1 MNIILK
7 RFFRG
12 LRVPLLLSATLLICV
27 TVHEIG
33 HALATIA
40 TGGRV
45 KEFSVLGFRP
55 HVSVQ
60 GKFTDAQKAVR
71 SAAGSGTFLAMW
83 TLFIVS
89 LPRCRSRFFEI
100 KAATAFFAFIEVLG
114 WTLASL
120 QYPHGPRSDDPW
132 KFISLTGLSP
142 QIVTITCMATM
153 GLIWYLYRSRT
164 RLVGASA

>member
-1 MNIILK
+1 VNSL
-7 RFFRG
+7 FRG

-33 HALATIA
+33 HALATLA

-55 HVSVQ
+55 HIIKSV
-60 GKFTDAQKAVR
+60 
-71 SAAGSGTFLAMW
+71 AGTGTFLAVW

-89 LPRCRSRFFEI
+89 LPRGRSRFFEV

-120 QYPHGPRSDDPW
+120 QYPRGPRSDDPW
-132 KFISLTGLSP
+132 KFLSLTGLSP
-142 QIVTITCMATM
+142 EIVTITCIAMM
-153 GLIWYLYRSRT
+153 GLIWGLYRSRT
-164 RLVGASA
+164 CPVPVAA

>member
-1 MNIILK
+1 L
-7 RFFRG
+7 FRG
-12 LRVPLLLSATLLICV
+12 LRVPLLLSVTLLICV

-33 HALATIA
+33 HALATVA

-60 GKFTDAQKAVR
+60 GKFTEAQNAIKSV
-71 SAAGSGTFLAMW
+71 AGSGTFLAVW
-83 TLFIVS
+83 TLFIVV
-89 LPRCRSRFFEI
+89 LPRGRSRFFEV

-120 QYPHGPRSDDPW
+120 QYPRGPRSDDPW
-132 KFISLTGLSP
+132 KFISFTGLSP
-142 QIVTITCMATM
+142 EIVTITCIAVM
-153 GLIWYLYRSRT
+153 GLIWGLYRSRT
-164 RLVGASA
+164 RPLALPA

>member
-1 MNIILK
+1 VNSL
-7 RFFRG
+7 FRG

-33 HALATIA
+33 HALATLA

-55 HVSVQ
+55 HIKVQ
-60 GKFTDAQKAVR
+60 GKFTDAQNAIKSV
-71 SAAGSGTFLAMW
+71 AGTGTFLAVW

-89 LPRCRSRFFEI
+89 LPRGRSRFFEV

-120 QYPHGPRSDDPW
+120 QYPRGPRSDDPW
-132 KFISLTGLSP
+132 KFLSLTGLSP
-142 QIVTITCMATM
+142 EIVTITCIAMM
-153 GLIWYLYRSRT
+153 GLIWGLYRSRT
-164 RLVGASA
+164 CPVPVAA